1 VRILLVGE
9 FSRLHNSLKEGLV
22 SLDHEVM
29 IVGNGDSFKN
39 YPVDYSTKAKWSES
53 KLGSLLRKIVFK
65 LTSIDVA
72 RIEFGIRFYMHVSQ
86 LKNYD
91 VVQFINEAPIQ
102 TLPWMERYLLNTIFQ
117 NNPKVFLLCCGVD
130 YTVAKYMME
139 KKVRYTIMDSYF
151 ENPQKKKEFE
161 YIFEFL
167 TDDHKKTHELVYQK
181 IKGVIASDIDYL
193 LPLLNHPKFLGLVP
207 NPINTKKIE
216 FIALPKTDTI
226 VLFLGINRSTYA
238 TKGIVFFE
246 KALEIIQEKY
256 GSKIKIVLAENLPYI
271 EYIQK
276 YNSAHIVLDQVYSL
290 DQGYNALEA
299 MAKGKVVFTG
309 AEIEFEDYYKLSE
322 KVAVNALPDVDYLVN
337 ELSYLIENPNE
348 IIVIGKRARTFIEQK
363 HEYRKVAEEYMR
375 IWNAN

>member
-1 VRILLVGE
+1 MRILLVGE

-322 KVAVNALPDVDYLVN
+322 KVAVNAWPDVDYLVN